1 MNWSG
6 RPGSNRRHSAWEA
19 DVLPLNYSRPLE
31 SITYRIYSGLLSN
44 LLSIQLQYPQKIR
57 FKKRILSAK
66 TVAANIQDRTS
77 PEGADSK
84 WIVNRLDARPTSN
97 SIAQ

>member
-1 MNWSG
+1 
-6 RPGSNRRHSAWEA
+6 
-19 DVLPLNYSRPLE
+19 
-31 SITYRIYSGLLSN
+31 
-44 LLSIQLQYPQKIR
+44 
-57 FKKRILSAK
+57 LSAK